1 MLLSADHL
9 ASLTRIVGPRHVR
22 TGTDLAALDP
32 GVDPHNYRADALL
45 LPASTDEV
53 AALLAYCNAH
63 AIAVVPQGGRT
74 GLSGGASTAPG
85 QVALSLARLD
95 RIDSVDALSRTA
107 VVGAGVTLGALSA
120 RAAEDGLSPGIDLGA
135 RDSATIG
142 GMVSTNA
149 GGVAAFRHGT
159 MRERVLGL
167 EAVLA
172 DGRVLRELGQ
182 VRKRNEGLAVER
194 LLIGAEGTLG
204 IITRVAL
211 ALVPADG
218 PVATAL
224 VALDGLEAA
233 ARLCDRAQAAPG
245 AVPTAIEVMS
255 GNHAAA
261 VCRALSLADFAPL
274 AAAPFLV
281 LLELSAASAD
291 AAESAL
297 VDLLGASVEEG
308 LVRDAIV
315 AQNEAQRHTMWRIRE
330 DWAIDR
336 ERPGGLWYDVSV
348 PLAALPAYVAAL
360 SGRLA
365 HHDGSLDLVVIG
377 HLADGNL
384 HVTVN
389 APTPLTP
396 RYEEIAPLV
405 TDGLAEVGGSFSAEH
420 GIGLEK
426 KATLARLA
434 GAPKQALMRGL
445 KALYDP
451 RGILNPGKVIPGG

>member
-1 MLLSADHL
+1 V
-9 ASLTRIVGPRHVR
+9 TR
-22 TGTDLAALDP
+22 
-32 GVDPHNYRADALL
+32 
-45 LPASTDEV
+45 S
-53 AALLAYCNAH
+53 
-63 AIAVVPQGGRT
+63 
-74 GLSGGASTAPG
+74 G
-85 QVALSLARLD
+85 QVALSLARFD
-95 RIDSVDALSRTA
+95 RIEAFDPMSRT
-107 VVGAGVTLGALSA
+107 VVAGAGVTLGMLAA
-120 RAAEDGLSPGIDLGA
+120 HAAEHGLSPGIDLGA
-135 RDSATIG
+135 RDSATLG

-172 DGRVLRELGQ
+172 DGRILGELGR

-204 IITRVAL
+204 VITRVAL

-224 VALDGLEAA
+224 VALDSLEAGTKLA
-233 ARLCDRAQAAPG
+233 DRAQAGRA
-245 AVPTAIEVMS
+245 ATPTAIEVMS
-255 GNHAAA
+255 GSHAAA
-261 VCRALSLADFAPL
+261 VCRALALDDVAPL
-274 AAAPFLV
+274 AAAPYLV
-281 LLELSAASAD
+281 LLELAAGDAASAE
-291 AAESAL
+291 AAL
-297 VDLLGASVEEG
+297 IDVLGQAIEAG
-308 LVRDAIV
+308 LVRDALV
-315 AQNEAQRHTMWRIRE
+315 AQNESQRQMMWRVRE

-348 PLAALPAYVAAL
+348 PLSAISGYVARL
-360 SGRLA
+360 GRRLA
-365 HHDGSLDLVVIG
+365 AHDPSLALVIIG

-389 APTPLTP
+389 AAEPITA

-405 TDGLAEVGGSFSAEH
+405 TEDLLELGGSFSAEH

-451 RGILNPGKVIPGG
+451 HGILNPGKVIPD